1 MAKEIQQEIPRKK
14 EPLEIAGEKFMAVL
28 ENAKALKVEKSKIE
42 AALINAMKKVMKIF
56 KLMDPGMAASI
67 HIKKNIIIA
76 PGQPP
81 EQFELIIMR
90 PQFHLHI
97 NVN

>member
-42 AALINAMKKVMKIF
+42 AALINAMKKAGRNHLKIA
-56 KLMDPGMAASI
+56 GMILSI
-67 HIKKNIIIA
+67 KNQPPKEIIIIQKA
-76 PGQPP
+76 
-81 EQFELIIMR
+81 
-90 PQFHLHI
+90 
-97 NVN
+97 